1 MASTSSVMYLTVT
14 VQAEAVDRGMV
25 TAMDISVMA
34 AMGVMEA
41 GVIMEII
48 RMQKKEHRIK
58 TDESLRIKEAL

>member
-1 MASTSSVMYLTVT
+1 MYLTVT
-14 VQAEAVDRGMV
+14 VQAEAVDMDMV
-25 TAMDISVMA
+25 TARDISVTA

>member
-14 VQAEAVDRGMV
+14 VQAEAVDMGMV

-48 RMQKKEHRIK
+48 RTQKKEHRIK
-58 TDESLRIKEAL
+58 TDVSLRSKEAL

>member
-1 MASTSSVMYLTVT
+1 MYLTVT
-14 VQAEAVDRGMV
+14 VQAEAVDMDMV
-25 TAMDISVMA
+25 TAMDISVTA

>member
-1 MASTSSVMYLTVT
+1 MASISSVMYLTVT
-14 VQAEAVDRGMV
+14 VQAEAVDMDMV
-25 TAMDISVMA
+25 TAMDISVTA

>member
-1 MASTSSVMYLTVT
+1 MYLTVT
-14 VQAEAVDRGMV
+14 VQAEAVDMGMV